1 MHRLRISLGALALA
15 ALAASVTAFDRVPEP
30 LERTD
35 EYKHS
40 RYVLQGEV
48 KKVGFVN
55 DQGKEDSSGES
66 YSLDLAVSV
75 VHKAP
80 KGAKRPAKADVV
92 SITGR
97 RADRENKKTFAVPK
111 EKDLVIA
118 FLKRKKDDR
127 YEALEPTGYKV
138 LGREGSRESPRA
150 PDSQPKKKPNEK
162 KKSKD

>member
-1 MHRLRISLGALALA
+1 MHRLRISLSALALA
-15 ALAASVTAFDRVPEP
+15 ALAASVTAFDRAPDP

-40 RYVLQGEV
+40 RYVFQGEV
-48 KKVGFVN
+48 KKMSFVN
-55 DQGKEDSSGES
+55 GEGKEDSSGEG

-80 KGAKRPAKADVV
+80 NGAKRPAKEDVV

-97 RADRENKKTFAVPK
+97 RADKEKKKTFVVPK

-127 YEALEPTGYKV
+127 YEALEPTGFKV
-138 LGREGSRESPRA
+138 LSREGSRDSPKA
-150 PDSQPKKKPNEK
+150 PDSQPKKKTEK
-162 KKSKD
+162 KTKD